1 MQTVQTVFWLLLGL
15 FLVFYCIY
23 FGLMVLS
30 SRRVNR
36 TKKSNEFFPRVSLV
50 IPAHNESEGI
60 IRKLEDSVKLN
71 YPKNKLEII
80 VVDDKSSDNT
90 YQLAENF
97 IKNSLD
103 LTEIRLISLPKWS
116 GKASALNCAWSIC
129 TGEIVAITD
138 ADIALDSDAIQKIA
152 ANFTNPKIG
161 AVTGRL
167 CVAGKV
173 GSTTDSEKNYR
184 SIFDI
189 LRLGESNIDST
200 PIFNGLI
207 MAFRRELLG
216 KLDSDTLADDTE
228 LAMMLREKGWRA
240 IYDPEVIAYEY
251 VSENPKVRAKQ
262 KLRRGRGIVQAFM
275 RHKKILFNR
284 RYGAYGLVIFPSEFF
299 MHIVSPLLMVMI
311 IATFIPT
318 IILYSLSLSIDTL
331 ITLAAIGS
339 LFLGGTLLFLVIRK
353 LFSSSSKGT
362 VNPLS
367 IFASFFTHEI
377 YLIVIVFSWLFGS
390 IHVTKRTKDIRSD
403 WKTKT

>member
-1 MQTVQTVFWLLLGL
+1 MLALVQLIFLIL
-15 FLVFYCIY
+15 FGIFVAFYSIY
-23 FGLMVLS
+23 FSLMILS

-36 TKKSNEFFPRVSLV
+36 TKKSDTLPKLSLV

-60 IRKLEDSVKLN
+60 IRKLENSVKLN
-71 YPKNKLEII
+71 YPKDKLEII

-97 IKNSLD
+97 IKNNLD
-103 LTEIRLISLPKWS
+103 LCEIHLLSLPKWS
-116 GKASALNCAWSIC
+116 GKASALNYAWSIC

-152 ANFTNPKIG
+152 KNFADPKIG

-167 CVAGKV
+167 CVVGKD

-189 LRLGESNIDST
+189 IRLGESHIDST

-207 MAFRRELLG
+207 MAFRRELLD
-216 KLDSDTLADDTE
+216 KLDSNTLADDTE
-228 LAMMLREKGWRA
+228 LAIMVREKGRRA
-240 IYDPEVIAYEY
+240 IFDPEVIAYEY
-251 VSENPKVRAKQ
+251 VSESPKVRAKQ

-284 RYGAYGLVIFPSEFF
+284 RYGTYGLVIFPSEFF
-299 MHIVSPLLMVMI
+299 MHIISPLLMVMI
-311 IATFIPT
+311 IATLIPSV
-318 IILYSLSLSIDTL
+318 IIYLLSLSINT
-331 ITLAAIGS
+331 IISLAIIGS
-339 LFLGGTLLFLVIRK
+339 LFLGGTLLFLLFRK
-353 LFSSSSKGT
+353 RILSSSKGT

-367 IFASFFTHEI
+367 ILASFLTHEI
-377 YLIVIVFSWLFGS
+377 YLIIIVFSCLLRS
-390 IHVTKRTKDIRSD
+390 IHITRRTKDIRSD
-403 WKTKT
+403 WKTKN

>member
-1 MQTVQTVFWLLLGL
+1 MA
-15 FLVFYCIY
+15 FYCIY
-23 FGLMVLS
+23 FGLMVFS

-36 TKKSNEFFPRVSLV
+36 TPEPNKFPKVSLV

-90 YQLAENF
+90 YQLADNF
-97 IKNSLD
+97 IKNNLD
-103 LTEIRLISLPKWS
+103 FTEIHLISLPKWS
-116 GKASALNCAWSIC
+116 GKASALNYAWSIC

-138 ADIALDSDAIQKIA
+138 ADIALDSDAIEKIA
-152 ANFTNPKIG
+152 ANFTNPEIG

-167 CVAGKV
+167 CVAGKA

-207 MAFRRELLG
+207 MAFRRELLD

-311 IATFIPT
+311 IATFIPSV
-318 IILYSLSLSIDTL
+318 IIYSLSLSIDTL
-331 ITLAAIGS
+331 VTLATIGS
-339 LFLGGTLLFLVIRK
+339 LLLGGTLLFLVIKK
-353 LFSSSSKGT
+353 LISSSSKGT

-367 IFASFFTHEI
+367 ILASFFIHEI
-377 YLIVIVFSWLFGS
+377 YLIVIVFSWLLRS
-390 IHVTKRTKDIRSD
+390 VHITRRTKDIRSD